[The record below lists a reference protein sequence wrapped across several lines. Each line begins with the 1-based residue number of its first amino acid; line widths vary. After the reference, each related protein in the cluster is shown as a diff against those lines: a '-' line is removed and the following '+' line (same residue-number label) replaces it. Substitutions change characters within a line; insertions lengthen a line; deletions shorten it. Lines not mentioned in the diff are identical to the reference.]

1 MSKKQRYC
9 WVCGEDMG
17 LIEDRYYDRRDTCGK
32 QACERDARDVA
43 REEREEA
50 HRDLDD
56 RMGWR

>member
-17 LIEDRYYDRRDTCGK
+17 FVEDQYYDRRDTCGK
-32 QACERDARDVA
+32 HACEREAREA
-43 REEREEA
+43 ACEEREEA